1 MELQSNLDG
10 LTSRFSVLI
19 TVAAN
24 KALIPEYTE
33 IVLQFGITSIKQ
45 FFERDERRESE
56 GFLLGSGVPG
66 VGSRL
71 GSSATQSVSAYTT
84 LLLFSA
90 SLPYVSVF
98 GFCLT
103 ASLSSPGRHCEDRVM
118 AAQESWSLRS
128 QF

>member
-56 GFLLGSGVPG
+56 GFLLGNGVP
-66 VGSRL
+66 VVWSRL
-71 GSSATQSVSAYTT
+71 GSSATQLVSAYTT
-84 LLLFSA
+84 L
-90 SLPYVSVF
+90 
-98 GFCLT
+98 
-103 ASLSSPGRHCEDRVM
+103 
-118 AAQESWSLRS
+118 
-128 QF
+128 